1 MKKKLLSILLTFCM
15 VLTLLPTVAFAE
27 ESAAVTSA
35 QALTSVNITFPAPEA
50 GKRVGNGSA
59 AVSAD
64 ENSGLTPYLFGP
76 VLWQKNGSHQKLDAD
91 NVYTEGST
99 YLLQFSFY
107 TKKPITSETVIT
119 FNGQPVTLYT
129 EYNAFE
135 TAVSAYDG
143 VSSTN
148 LAFVMFSEDGIGDP
162 SMAEVKNVYIVGLY
176 AFVRIPKTLTVEEV
190 STADH
195 LGIAIAGTKDVVKLT
210 GDITISESLTVGR
223 TVTLDLNDHVLNMTG
238 NDSVIKV
245 EGGGNLTLTDSAET
259 KSKKKF
265 AKNENSL
272 WVLDANGNQSVT
284 GGVITG
290 GKGFRS
296 GNYAYGGVYVA
307 QNGTFTMNGGNIVG
321 CTAFN
326 DQHSMGGGVYVAP
339 NGTFTMTGGNITGCT
354 AVGGYSYGGGVYTEG
369 TTTLSGTAEIR
380 DCYAK
385 DKDGDPAYG
394 GGVHAADGVFKI
406 RDNVKITGCSTA
418 VGDTTDAM
426 YIGNGGVISGGMFDG
441 SVENEGTISG
451 GIFNG
456 PVKNRRSITGGTF
469 NGGVTNGGNGTISGA
484 TVIASVSTEADFLAA
499 LADKNVTTIKIMDE
513 ITVEATESVKE
524 LRIDRAVTLVNSSRK
539 SVQIHCPL
547 TIDKDGALT
556 LDDRTCVY
564 PLSSVTVNGSL
575 TVGENSEIIFEV
587 ADTSLKV
594 SQGATVTTQPAGND
608 TIAGLLSL
616 GKGVTLTVEGT
627 LENNGTLSVSDME
640 NLKKAAAIGGD
651 LALLGMTITED
662 YTLDMKGKLL
672 SIRDFLNFSNANLT
686 VRNASRVDAT
696 GTIDTLSG
704 GSYYCP
710 VYARYSEDG
719 ITGGSFYGPVT
730 VRCQDGSEGTVPT
743 PISGGMFYGE
753 LKGASAETDYS
764 IQGNT
769 VTFMDDGSK
778 YAMQVVASNG
788 KATAPDTPV
797 KSGYTFAGWYTE
809 AGEMFDFENT
819 NVTENITL
827 TAKWT
832 RNSSSRTYYTIQ
844 ATAGTGGAISPS
856 GKVSVREGREQVFTI
871 TPDQGYAVSDV
882 KIDGESVGAVT
893 SYSFENVRKAH
904 TIAVSF
910 AKVKAF
916 VDVPAGSY
924 YEDAVNWAVENGIT
938 QGTDDTHFS
947 PDDVCTRAQM
957 VTFLWRAAGSPK
969 VENGKNPFTDVKA
982 DAYYYD
988 AVLWAVEKGVTSGT
1002 SATTF
1007 SPDATVTRGQTVT
1020 FLYRNAGSPEVSGT
1034 MPFTDVE
1041 ADAYYAKA
1049 VQWAVQQKITTGT
1062 SETTFS
1068 PMSDC
1073 TRGQIVTFLYRA
1085 K

>member
-15 VLTLLPTVAFAE
+15 VLTLLPTAAFAE
-27 ESAAVTSA
+27 DGTSAAATEVQTETDLRKAVNNS
-35 QALTSVNITFPAPEA
+35 SV
-50 GKRVGNGSA
+50 S
-59 AVSAD
+59 
-64 ENSGLTPYLFGP
+64 
-76 VLWQKNGSHQKLDAD
+76 
-91 NVYTEGST
+91 
-99 YLLQFSFY
+99 
-107 TKKPITSETVIT
+107 
-119 FNGQPVTLYT
+119 
-129 EYNAFE
+129 
-135 TAVSAYDG
+135 
-143 VSSTN
+143 
-148 LAFVMFSEDGIGDP
+148 
-162 SMAEVKNVYIVGLY
+162 
-176 AFVRIPKTLTVEEV
+176 
-190 STADH
+190 
-195 LGIAIAGTKDVVKLT
+195 VVKLT
-210 GDITISESLTVGR
+210 ADINISTSLTITR
-223 TVTLDLNDHVLNMTG
+223 AVTLDLNDHVLNMTG

-272 WVLDANGNQSVT
+272 WVLDENGDQSVT

-290 GKGFRS
+290 GTGFHR
-296 GNYAYGGVYVA
+296 GNYVYGGVYVA

-339 NGTFTMTGGNITGCT
+339 NGTFTMTGGSITGCT

-547 TIDKDGALT
+547 TIDEDGALT

-587 ADTSLKV
+587 AGTSLKV
-594 SQGATVTTQPAGND
+594 SQDGTVTTQPAGEN
-608 TIAGLLSL
+608 TKAGLLSL
-616 GKGVTLTVEGT
+616 GEDVGLTVNGT
-627 LENNGTLSVSDME
+627 LNNNGTLSVSDME

-651 LALLGMTITED
+651 LALLDMTITED

-672 SIRDFLNFSNANLT
+672 SIRDSLNFSNANLT
-686 VRNASRVDAT
+686 VRNASKVEAT
-696 GTIDTLSG
+696 GATLTISG

-710 VYARYSEDG
+710 VYAGDSEYG

-730 VRCQDGSEGTVPT
+730 VRYQGSSNGETPT
-743 PISGGMFYGE
+743 PISGGMFYG
-753 LKGASAETDYS
+753 G
-764 IQGNT
+764 IQGWYEINGGT
-769 VTFMDDGSK
+769 FYNGIFQQGFTLPETTRIVVGKKIVTYKNGEDV
-778 YAMQVVASNG
+778 YAIQVVSDR
-788 KATAPDTPV
+788 ATAPDTPV
-797 KSGYTFAGWYTE
+797 KSGYTFAGWYLDEEVYNFATPV
-809 AGEMFDFENT
+809 T
-819 NVTENITL
+819 NDLTL

-882 KIDGESVGAVT
+882 KIDSESVGAVT
-893 SYSFENVRKAH
+893 SYTFENVRKAH

-910 AKVKAF
+910 AKAKAF

-969 VENGKNPFTDVKA
+969 VENGKNPFTDVQA

-988 AVLWAVEKGVTSGT
+988 AVLWAVKQGVTSGT